1 MEKKEITPV
10 NIRQLT
16 ETQTATVLKKY
27 FSLTPI
33 DYVIIALLMI
43 WGGALLAVF
52 VRWLVV
58 TYVL

>member
-1 MEKKEITPV
+1 MEKEEITPV
-10 NIRQLT
+10 NIRELT

-27 FSLTPI
+27 FSLRPK
-33 DYVIIALLMI
+33 DYVIIALLMA
-43 WGGALLAVF
+43 WGGILLAVF

>member
-27 FSLTPI
+27 FSLTPN

>member
-1 MEKKEITPV
+1 MEKEEITPV
-10 NIRQLT
+10 SIRELT

-27 FSLTPI
+27 FSMIPI

-43 WGGALLAVF
+43 WGGVLLAAF
-52 VRWLVV
+52 VYWLVV